1 MRFIINIVCFLF
13 LLPLIATAQT
23 YKYIGVEN
31 GLSNRRIFDIQ
42 KDSIGYM
49 WFLTNEGI
57 DRYNG
62 KDIKHYKLIGENK
75 ESSSPIHLG
84 WLYFEEKGKLWV
96 IGKAGRIFQY
106 NQEHDVF
113 NKVYKLPK
121 TPVNISYGYM
131 DHNHRIWLCS
141 RYSIALY
148 DTQTGETHQ
157 MPNELKSSITSIEQV
172 DNDHFFMATNK
183 GVRYVK
189 LENEAL
195 QIVPLEPL
203 DKIQAQ
209 ISALHFHQE
218 SQRLFIGTF
227 EKGVFAYDIRQQ
239 RIIHSN
245 TDLSDVNIARI
256 RPLNRTELLIA
267 TEGMGIHKINVNSCI
282 SEPYITSSYKSYNEM
297 NSNNINDIYID
308 EEKRIWIAN
317 YPEGITIIDNR
328 YKNYNWIKHSIGN
341 RQSLVND
348 QVHSV
353 IEDSDGDLWFGTS
366 NGISLYQSK
375 TGQWHSFLSSFDH
388 QLKDKNHIFITL
400 CEVSPGIIW
409 AGGYTSGV
417 YKINKRTLSVEY
429 FSPYLLSPDNIR
441 PDKYIR
447 DIVKDSKGYIWS
459 GGFYNLKCF
468 DLSLNSVRLYPG
480 INSVTAIT
488 EKDDG
493 HMWIGTS
500 AGLYLLDK
508 ESGRFQYVALQEE
521 TTYINTLYQA
531 EDLSL
536 YIGTNGSGVVVYNAK
551 DNTFKHYHKDNCA
564 LISNNIYTI
573 LPESDGH
580 ILMSTENGISCFHP
594 TEKTFHNWTKE
605 QGLMSSCFSAS
616 SGTLRKNKG
625 FVFGS
630 TDGAIEFPEGT
641 KLPDYVYSPMILSDF
656 QILYQTVVPG
666 STNSPLKENINQ
678 TDRLK
683 LKYNQNTFS
692 LSISSI
698 NYDAPDNVTFYWKL
712 EGFYDDWNRLGEEG
726 HLRFTNLASGDYKLY
741 IRAVSKEEP
750 YLYFEERSID
760 ISIARPV
767 WFSFWA
773 IACYVLLTVL
783 MSVVGFRVMALR
795 KQKKISD
802 EKTRFFVNT
811 AHDIRTPLTLIKAPL
826 EEKTFHNWTKEQ
838 GLMSSCFSASS
849 GTLRKNKG
857 FVFGSTDGA
866 IEFPEGTKL
875 PDYVYSPMILSDF
888 QILYQTVVPGS
899 TNSPLKE
906 NINQTDRLKLKYNQN
921 TFSLSISSIN
931 YDAPD
936 NVTFY
941 WKLEGFYDDWN
952 RLGEEGHLRFTNLAS
967 GDYKLYIRAVSK
979 EEPYLYFEERSI
991 DISIARP
998 VWFSFWAIACYV
1010 LLTVLMSVVGFRVM
1024 ALRKQKKISDE
1035 KTRFFVNTAHDIRT
1049 PLTLIKAPLE
1059 EMLENKTLNEAET
1072 NNMHMALRNVN
1083 SLLRMT
1089 TNLINF
1095 ERAEVYSPHL
1105 YIAEYELNTYIKEI
1119 YNNFQ
1124 TYATIKH
1131 ITFRYE
1137 SNFSYMNVWFDKEK
1151 MDSILENVIS
1161 NALKYTPQNGDILIS
1176 VYDMKSSWRLEVK
1189 DNGIGIPAKE
1199 QRKLFKMHF
1208 RGTNAINSKIT
1219 GSGIGLMLV
1228 RKLVSLHN
1236 GKIYIEST
1244 ECQGS
1249 TVRIILPKEKEQFKN
1264 FTLSVKDKKTFYEP
1278 DVPTVPLKLAGELRT
1293 EDNDKLHRILIVED
1307 NDELRNYLFQSFS
1320 PIYNVQV
1327 CNNGK
1332 EALTIVKQFWPGLI
1346 LSDIMMPE
1354 MRGDELCIAIKNDIE
1369 TSHIPVVL
1377 LTALGD
1383 EKNILEGLHIGAD
1396 EYIVKPFSIN
1406 ILKASIANLLAN
1418 RALLRK
1424 RYANLEI
1431 NTEEEPSTT
1440 TTCSNSLD
1448 WKFMSN
1454 VKRHIEENMD
1464 NPDFTVDVLCSL
1476 LNMSRTSF
1484 YSKLKALTGQAP
1496 ADFVRNIRLKHAAEL
1511 LKEGKYSVTEVAERT
1526 GFCDGKYFREVF
1538 KKYFNVSPSQYA
1550 KGDTPR
1556 SPKGEGE

>member
-42 KDSIGYM
+42 KDSVGYM

-62 KDIKHYKLIGENK
+62 KDIKHYKLIEENK
-75 ESSSPIHLG
+75 ESSFPIHLG

-113 NKVYKLPK
+113 NRVYKLPK

-131 DHNHRIWLCS
+131 DCNHRIWLCS

-148 DTQTGETHQ
+148 DTQTGEVHQ
-157 MPNELKSSITSIEQV
+157 MSNELKSSITSIEQV
-172 DNDHFFMATNK
+172 DNNHFFMGTDK
-183 GVRYVK
+183 GLRYVK
-189 LENEAL
+189 LENETL

-209 ISALHFHQE
+209 ISSLYFHQE

-256 RPLNRTELLIA
+256 KPLNQTELLIA
-267 TEGMGIHKINVNSCI
+267 TEGMGIHKINMNSCI
-282 SEPYITSSYKSYNEM
+282 SEPYIVSSYKSHNEM

-328 YKNYNWIKHSIGN
+328 YKSYNWIKHSIGN

-388 QLKDKNHIFITL
+388 QLKNKNHIFITL

-429 FSPYLLSPDNIR
+429 FSPYLLNPDNIR

-826 EEKTFHNWTKEQ
+826 EE
-838 GLMSSCFSASS
+838 
-849 GTLRKNKG
+849 
-857 FVFGSTDGA
+857 
-866 IEFPEGTKL
+866 
-875 PDYVYSPMILSDF
+875 
-888 QILYQTVVPGS
+888 
-899 TNSPLKE
+899 
-906 NINQTDRLKLKYNQN
+906 
-921 TFSLSISSIN
+921 
-931 YDAPD
+931 
-936 NVTFY
+936 
-941 WKLEGFYDDWN
+941 
-952 RLGEEGHLRFTNLAS
+952 
-967 GDYKLYIRAVSK
+967 
-979 EEPYLYFEERSI
+979 
-991 DISIARP
+991 
-998 VWFSFWAIACYV
+998 
-1010 LLTVLMSVVGFRVM
+1010 
-1024 ALRKQKKISDE
+1024 
-1035 KTRFFVNTAHDIRT
+1035 
-1049 PLTLIKAPLE
+1049 
-1059 EMLENKTLNEAET
+1059 MLENKTLNEAET

-1137 SNFSYMNVWFDKEK
+1137 SNFSYMNVWFDKE
-1151 MDSILENVIS
+1151 
-1161 NALKYTPQNGDILIS
+1161 
-1176 VYDMKSSWRLEVK
+1176 
-1189 DNGIGIPAKE
+1189 
-1199 QRKLFKMHF
+1199 
-1208 RGTNAINSKIT
+1208 
-1219 GSGIGLMLV
+1219 
-1228 RKLVSLHN
+1228 
-1236 GKIYIEST
+1236 
-1244 ECQGS
+1244 
-1249 TVRIILPKEKEQFKN
+1249 
-1264 FTLSVKDKKTFYEP
+1264 
-1278 DVPTVPLKLAGELRT
+1278 
-1293 EDNDKLHRILIVED
+1293 
-1307 NDELRNYLFQSFS
+1307 
-1320 PIYNVQV
+1320 
-1327 CNNGK
+1327 K

>member
-42 KDSIGYM
+42 KDSVGYM

-62 KDIKHYKLIGENK
+62 KDIKHYKLIEENK
-75 ESSSPIHLG
+75 ESSFPIHLG

-113 NKVYKLPK
+113 NRVYKLPK

-131 DHNHRIWLCS
+131 DCNHRIWLCS

-148 DTQTGETHQ
+148 DTQTGEVHQ
-157 MPNELKSSITSIEQV
+157 MSNELKSSITSIEQV
-172 DNDHFFMATNK
+172 DNNHFFMGTDK
-183 GVRYVK
+183 GLRYVK
-189 LENEAL
+189 LENETL

-209 ISALHFHQE
+209 ISSLYFHQE

-256 RPLNRTELLIA
+256 KPLNQTELLIA
-267 TEGMGIHKINVNSCI
+267 TEGMGIHKINMNSCI
-282 SEPYITSSYKSYNEM
+282 SEPYIVSSYKSHNEM

-328 YKNYNWIKHSIGN
+328 YKSYNWIKHSIGN

-388 QLKDKNHIFITL
+388 QLKNKNHIFITL

-429 FSPYLLSPDNIR
+429 FSPYLLNPDNIR

-480 INSVTAIT
+480 INSFTAIT

-521 TTYINTLYQA
+521 MTYINTLYQA

-656 QILYQTVVPG
+656 QILYQPVFPG
-666 STNSPLKENINQ
+666 SPNSPLKENINQ

-698 NYDAPDNVTFYWKL
+698 NYDAPN
-712 EGFYDDWNRLGEEG
+712 
-726 HLRFTNLASGDYKLY
+726 
-741 IRAVSKEEP
+741 
-750 YLYFEERSID
+750 
-760 ISIARPV
+760 
-767 WFSFWA
+767 
-773 IACYVLLTVL
+773 
-783 MSVVGFRVMALR
+783 
-795 KQKKISD
+795 
-802 EKTRFFVNT
+802 
-811 AHDIRTPLTLIKAPL
+811 
-826 EEKTFHNWTKEQ
+826 
-838 GLMSSCFSASS
+838 
-849 GTLRKNKG
+849 
-857 FVFGSTDGA
+857 
-866 IEFPEGTKL
+866 
-875 PDYVYSPMILSDF
+875 
-888 QILYQTVVPGS
+888 
-899 TNSPLKE
+899 
-906 NINQTDRLKLKYNQN
+906 
-921 TFSLSISSIN
+921 
-931 YDAPD
+931 

-1161 NALKYTPQNGDILIS
+1161 NALKYTPKNGDILIS

-1332 EALTIVKQFWPGLI
+1332 EALTIVKQFWPELI

-1550 KGDTPR
+1550 KRDTPR

>member
-42 KDSIGYM
+42 KDSVGYM

-62 KDIKHYKLIGENK
+62 KDIKHYKLIEENK
-75 ESSSPIHLG
+75 ESSFPIHLG

-113 NKVYKLPK
+113 NRVYKLPK

-131 DHNHRIWLCS
+131 DCNHRIWLCS

-148 DTQTGETHQ
+148 DTQTGEVHQ
-157 MPNELKSSITSIEQV
+157 MSNELKSSITSIEQV
-172 DNDHFFMATNK
+172 DNNHFFMGTDK
-183 GVRYVK
+183 GLRYVK
-189 LENEAL
+189 LENETL

-209 ISALHFHQE
+209 ISSLYFHQE

-256 RPLNRTELLIA
+256 KPLNQTELLIA
-267 TEGMGIHKINVNSCI
+267 TEGMGIHKINMNSCI
-282 SEPYITSSYKSYNEM
+282 SEPYIVSSYKSHNEM

-328 YKNYNWIKHSIGN
+328 YKSYNWIKHSIGN

-388 QLKDKNHIFITL
+388 QLKNKNHIFITL

-429 FSPYLLSPDNIR
+429 FSPYLLNPDNIR

-551 DNTFKHYHKDNCA
+551 DSTFKHYHKDNCA

-641 KLPDYVYSPMILSDF
+641 RLPKYIYSPMILSDF
-656 QILYQTVVPG
+656 QILYQTVFPG
-666 STNSPLKENINQ
+666 SPNSPLKENINQ

-750 YLYFEERSID
+750 YLYF
-760 ISIARPV
+760 
-767 WFSFWA
+767 
-773 IACYVLLTVL
+773 
-783 MSVVGFRVMALR
+783 G
-795 KQKKISD
+795 
-802 EKTRFFVNT
+802 
-811 AHDIRTPLTLIKAPL
+811 
-826 EEKTFHNWTKEQ
+826 
-838 GLMSSCFSASS
+838 
-849 GTLRKNKG
+849 
-857 FVFGSTDGA
+857 
-866 IEFPEGTKL
+866 
-875 PDYVYSPMILSDF
+875 
-888 QILYQTVVPGS
+888 
-899 TNSPLKE
+899 
-906 NINQTDRLKLKYNQN
+906 
-921 TFSLSISSIN
+921 
-931 YDAPD
+931 
-936 NVTFY
+936 
-941 WKLEGFYDDWN
+941 
-952 RLGEEGHLRFTNLAS
+952 
-967 GDYKLYIRAVSK
+967 
-979 EEPYLYFEERSI
+979 
-991 DISIARP
+991 
-998 VWFSFWAIACYV
+998 
-1010 LLTVLMSVVGFRVM
+1010 
-1024 ALRKQKKISDE
+1024 
-1035 KTRFFVNTAHDIRT
+1035 
-1049 PLTLIKAPLE
+1049 
-1059 EMLENKTLNEAET
+1059 
-1072 NNMHMALRNVN
+1072 
-1083 SLLRMT
+1083 
-1089 TNLINF
+1089 
-1095 ERAEVYSPHL
+1095 
-1105 YIAEYELNTYIKEI
+1105 
-1119 YNNFQ
+1119 
-1124 TYATIKH
+1124 
-1131 ITFRYE
+1131 
-1137 SNFSYMNVWFDKEK
+1137 YMNVWFDKEK

-1424 RYANLEI
+1424 RYADLEI

>member
-480 INSVTAIT
+480 I
-488 EKDDG
+488 K
-493 HMWIGTS
+493 
-500 AGLYLLDK
+500 
-508 ESGRFQYVALQEE
+508 
-521 TTYINTLYQA
+521 
-531 EDLSL
+531 
-536 YIGTNGSGVVVYNAK
+536 
-551 DNTFKHYHKDNCA
+551 
-564 LISNNIYTI
+564 
-573 LPESDGH
+573 
-580 ILMSTENGISCFHP
+580 
-594 TEKTFHNWTKE
+594 
-605 QGLMSSCFSAS
+605 
-616 SGTLRKNKG
+616 
-625 FVFGS
+625 
-630 TDGAIEFPEGT
+630 
-641 KLPDYVYSPMILSDF
+641 
-656 QILYQTVVPG
+656 
-666 STNSPLKENINQ
+666 
-678 TDRLK
+678 
-683 LKYNQNTFS
+683 
-692 LSISSI
+692 
-698 NYDAPDNVTFYWKL
+698 
-712 EGFYDDWNRLGEEG
+712 
-726 HLRFTNLASGDYKLY
+726 
-741 IRAVSKEEP
+741 
-750 YLYFEERSID
+750 
-760 ISIARPV
+760 
-767 WFSFWA
+767 
-773 IACYVLLTVL
+773 
-783 MSVVGFRVMALR
+783 
-795 KQKKISD
+795 
-802 EKTRFFVNT
+802 
-811 AHDIRTPLTLIKAPL
+811 
-826 EEKTFHNWTKEQ
+826 
-838 GLMSSCFSASS
+838 
-849 GTLRKNKG
+849 
-857 FVFGSTDGA
+857 
-866 IEFPEGTKL
+866 
-875 PDYVYSPMILSDF
+875 
-888 QILYQTVVPGS
+888 
-899 TNSPLKE
+899 
-906 NINQTDRLKLKYNQN
+906 
-921 TFSLSISSIN
+921 
-931 YDAPD
+931 
-936 NVTFY
+936 
-941 WKLEGFYDDWN
+941 
-952 RLGEEGHLRFTNLAS
+952 
-967 GDYKLYIRAVSK
+967 
-979 EEPYLYFEERSI
+979 
-991 DISIARP
+991 
-998 VWFSFWAIACYV
+998 
-1010 LLTVLMSVVGFRVM
+1010 
-1024 ALRKQKKISDE
+1024 
-1035 KTRFFVNTAHDIRT
+1035 
-1049 PLTLIKAPLE
+1049 
-1059 EMLENKTLNEAET
+1059 
-1072 NNMHMALRNVN
+1072 
-1083 SLLRMT
+1083 
-1089 TNLINF
+1089 
-1095 ERAEVYSPHL
+1095 
-1105 YIAEYELNTYIKEI
+1105 
-1119 YNNFQ
+1119 
-1124 TYATIKH
+1124 
-1131 ITFRYE
+1131 
-1137 SNFSYMNVWFDKEK
+1137 
-1151 MDSILENVIS
+1151 
-1161 NALKYTPQNGDILIS
+1161 
-1176 VYDMKSSWRLEVK
+1176 
-1189 DNGIGIPAKE
+1189 
-1199 QRKLFKMHF
+1199 
-1208 RGTNAINSKIT
+1208 
-1219 GSGIGLMLV
+1219 
-1228 RKLVSLHN
+1228 
-1236 GKIYIEST
+1236 
-1244 ECQGS
+1244 
-1249 TVRIILPKEKEQFKN
+1249 
-1264 FTLSVKDKKTFYEP
+1264 
-1278 DVPTVPLKLAGELRT
+1278 
-1293 EDNDKLHRILIVED
+1293 
-1307 NDELRNYLFQSFS
+1307 
-1320 PIYNVQV
+1320 
-1327 CNNGK
+1327 
-1332 EALTIVKQFWPGLI
+1332 
-1346 LSDIMMPE
+1346 
-1354 MRGDELCIAIKNDIE
+1354 
-1369 TSHIPVVL
+1369 
-1377 LTALGD
+1377 
-1383 EKNILEGLHIGAD
+1383 
-1396 EYIVKPFSIN
+1396 
-1406 ILKASIANLLAN
+1406 
-1418 RALLRK
+1418 
-1424 RYANLEI
+1424 
-1431 NTEEEPSTT
+1431 
-1440 TTCSNSLD
+1440 
-1448 WKFMSN
+1448 
-1454 VKRHIEENMD
+1454 
-1464 NPDFTVDVLCSL
+1464 
-1476 LNMSRTSF
+1476 
-1484 YSKLKALTGQAP
+1484 
-1496 ADFVRNIRLKHAAEL
+1496 
-1511 LKEGKYSVTEVAERT
+1511 
-1526 GFCDGKYFREVF
+1526 
-1538 KKYFNVSPSQYA
+1538 
-1550 KGDTPR
+1550 
-1556 SPKGEGE
+1556 